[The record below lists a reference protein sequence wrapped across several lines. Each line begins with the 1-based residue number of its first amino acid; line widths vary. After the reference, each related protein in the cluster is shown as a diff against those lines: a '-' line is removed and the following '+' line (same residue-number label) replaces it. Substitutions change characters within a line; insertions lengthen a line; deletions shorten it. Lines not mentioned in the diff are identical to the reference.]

1 MRLYLLIL
9 LIFDPLFAQSPSR
22 KNAVAETGWNVV
34 FGTDP
39 GSGNYDGV
47 KGKPGH
53 TWNFMDVGDTNLSSL
68 RDIRGKHTEV
78 SCRLSEN
85 DGEWGITGHAG
96 VYHAYLYHNSRD
108 RDLEAIFDGLPPGK
122 YFVCVYA
129 HGDAPN
135 QNANIELRKDNKIL
149 GKRSTLNDGTWEFR
163 SLEFEEGNQYVSFHC
178 KLRKGE
184 DLKII
189 SHRDGSSYSMLN
201 AIQIV
206 PAKEG
211 ENRIFKRQRVK
222 AEKRNE

>member
-1 MRLYLLIL
+1 MRLSLLIL
-9 LIFDPLFAQSPSR
+9 LIFDPLFGQSLFR
-22 KNAVAETGWNVV
+22 KSAVAETGWNVV

-78 SCRLSEN
+78 SCRLSKN

-96 VYHAYLYHNSRD
+96 IYHAYLYHNSRD
-108 RDLEAIFDGLPPGK
+108 RDLEAVFDGLPPGK

-135 QNANIELRKDNKIL
+135 QNASIELRKDNKIL
-149 GKRSTLNDGTWEFR
+149 GIRRNGTLIIQLQRGSLKTQQSQSIRGGEILGSCDRLGTTGF
-163 SLEFEEGNQYVSFHC
+163 
-178 KLRKGE
+178 
-184 DLKII
+184 
-189 SHRDGSSYSMLN
+189 
-201 AIQIV
+201 
-206 PAKEG
+206 
-211 ENRIFKRQRVK
+211 
-222 AEKRNE
+222 